1 MKIFTLIAM
10 KNAYKDQETLAY
22 LIIAA
27 YFAVAGTIAV
37 LVSY

>member
-1 MKIFTLIAM
+1 M
-10 KNAYKDQETLAY
+10 KNVYKNQESLAY